1 MTPPVINCPEDV
13 TVNTDPG
20 LYYATVNIS
29 MPTAFGTY
37 IQGVPTSF
45 RGQILSVLILLT
57 QLALFSLQD
66 FIVQKAPTVVKSIV

>member
-37 IQGVPTSF
+37 IQDVPTSF
-45 RGQILSVLILLT
+45 RGQILSVLILLI
-57 QLALFSLQD
+57 QLALFRLQD

>member
-45 RGQILSVLILLT
+45 RGQIKRFNSYDAVGAFQTILSKKR
-57 QLALFSLQD
+57 QL
-66 FIVQKAPTVVKSIV
+66 